1 MHRYKLQKKN
11 FNHFKIQ
18 LNKLTAFKI
27 NLLAKIGHYQIHSRL
42 NNFFYFELLFLG
54 VKHNLKTRIIYII
67 MLVTPKTI
75 SKPDLLNSI
84 NSILD
89 FIYHCINNDYY

>member
-27 NLLAKIGHYQIHSRL
+27 NLLAKIGH
-42 NNFFYFELLFLG
+42 
-54 VKHNLKTRIIYII
+54 
-67 MLVTPKTI
+67 
-75 SKPDLLNSI
+75 
-84 NSILD
+84 
-89 FIYHCINNDYY
+89 

>member
-1 MHRYKLQKKN
+1 
-11 FNHFKIQ
+11 
-18 LNKLTAFKI
+18 
-27 NLLAKIGHYQIHSRL
+27 
-42 NNFFYFELLFLG
+42 
-54 VKHNLKTRIIYII
+54 